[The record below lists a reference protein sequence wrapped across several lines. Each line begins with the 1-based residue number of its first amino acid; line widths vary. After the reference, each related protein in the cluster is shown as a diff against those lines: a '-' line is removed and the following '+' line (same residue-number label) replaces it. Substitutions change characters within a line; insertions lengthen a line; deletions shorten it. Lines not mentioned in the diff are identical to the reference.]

1 MRMNRCVLI
10 VLGVFLATH
19 SASQSSNFERGLK
32 AVADSNYS
40 KAIEMF
46 AKDYE
51 EQPSVA
57 TTFNL
62 GIIYLR
68 RNDYNRALFAF
79 ERGLMKAP
87 YDTDLKINARYAFQ
101 ELNLNETWS
110 HPVPALIR
118 FLHILPFYGWF
129 SLAIL
134 FSLTTALAVYGLF
147 AYRKETSWYSW
158 SRRLVIP
165 GIGLLLIVMVVL
177 ITLSNFHNRHHY
189 GFVNT
194 EQELYLQPDGIKT
207 SLQIPAG
214 KVNVLHYNDDS
225 TWVKVRFS
233 NHQGWI
239 AKNVLNTY

>member
-1 MRMNRCVLI
+1 MGMNRCVLI
-10 VLGVFLATH
+10 VLGVFLATL
-19 SASQSSNFERGLK
+19 SISQSSNFERGLK

-46 AKDYE
+46 TKDYE

-62 GIIYLR
+62 GVVHLR
-68 RNDYNRALFAF
+68 RNDYKRALFAF

-87 YDTDLKINARYAFQ
+87 YDTDLKVNARYAFRKV
-101 ELNLNETWS
+101 NPKETWS

-118 FLHILPFYGWF
+118 FLYVLPFYGWI

-134 FSLTTALAVYGLF
+134 FSLITAFAVYGLV
-147 AYRKETSWYSW
+147 AYRKETRWYSW
-158 SRRLVIP
+158 SRRLIIP
-165 GIGLLLIVMVVL
+165 GIALLLIVLVVL
-177 ITLSNFHNRHHY
+177 ITLGNFHNRYYY

-194 EQELYLQPDGIKT
+194 EQELYLQPDGMKT

-214 KVNVLHYNDDS
+214 KVNILQYNGDS

-233 NHQGWI
+233 DHQGWI
-239 AKNVLNTY
+239 PQNVLNTY

>member
-10 VLGVFLATH
+10 VLGVFLATY
-19 SASQSSNFERGLK
+19 STSQSSNFERGLK
-32 AVADSNYS
+32 AVVDSNYS
-40 KAIEMF
+40 KAIEIF

-62 GIIYLR
+62 GVVHLR
-68 RNDYNRALFAF
+68 RNDYKRALFAF

-87 YDTDLKINARYAFQ
+87 YDTDLKVNARYAFRKV
-101 ELNLNETWS
+101 NPKETWS

-118 FLHILPFYGWF
+118 LLYVLPFYGWL
-129 SLAIL
+129 SLAVL
-134 FSLTTALAVYGLF
+134 FSLISAFAVYGIF
-147 AYRKETSWYSW
+147 AHRKETSWHSW
-158 SRRLVIP
+158 SHRLVIP
-165 GIGLLLIVMVVL
+165 GIGLLLIVLVIL
-177 ITLSNFHNRHHY
+177 ITLSNFHNRDHY

-194 EQELYLQPDGIKT
+194 EQELYLHPDGMKT

-214 KVNVLHYNDDS
+214 KVNILHYNGDS

-233 NHQGWI
+233 NHQGWV